1 MKTTT
6 TTTTTTATAMRLT
19 MRSAVLAA
27 ALVTGGLTGCDKKS
41 EPAKTNVP
49 KPPAPDVTPKATAGS
64 AASSSGAAGAGVSVK
79 SSPTTAPTAQAASPT
94 TKPSA
99 PAIDAPLVTSTES
112 AKHSKE
118 AQDLLSKAMQ
128 ALKDNKFDD
137 CKTALDKVDAMGT
150 DVPKATREQATTVR
164 KSLDAAQK
172 LQKAPELPASD
183 EPNK

>member
-6 TTTTTTATAMRLT
+6 LTRTTPMRLT

-27 ALVTGGLTGCDKKS
+27 ALVMSGAAGCDKKS

-49 KPPAPDVTPKATAGS
+49 KPPAPDVTPKSTSDGMS
-64 AASSSGAAGAGVSVK
+64 AAPSSDSGAGAGVK
-79 SSPTTAPTAQAASPT
+79 SSPTTATSAQPSPST
-94 TKPSA
+94 TKPA
-99 PAIDAPLVTSTES
+99 DPAVDAPLVTSTES

-128 ALKDNKFDD
+128 SLKDSKFED
-137 CKTALDKVDAMGT
+137 CKTALDKVDAMGNN
-150 DVPKATREQATTVR
+150 VPKATREQSTTIR

-172 LQKAPELPASD
+172 LQKSPELPAG
-183 EPNK
+183 EGPNK